1 MTTAARRRESRFAY
15 ARNHYRVPAWR
26 NARVRFQGHVGRL
39 VWTSG
44 PHLVLRLDR
53 RVANLPARLI
63 VHPKD
68 DDLVWMSQ
76 EREKLGLTWIE
87 GVPLHAV
94 RGDPLGKIAKSY
106 GELVGA
112 YVLAGDDLV
121 SRARVELR
129 RRPIPAETL
138 ARIGK
143 PLGLNPVRFRW
154 VFPSPNGDMRW
165 HREGSSRTLAVA
177 QRRAELALERWLE
190 VAPVA
195 MPGATS

>member
-1 MTTAARRRESRFAY
+1 MATSRFDY
-15 ARNHYRVPAWR
+15 ARKHYRVPAWR
-26 NARVRFQGHVGRL
+26 NARVRYQGHHGRL

-68 DDLVWMSQ
+68 DELVWMSQ

-87 GVPLHAV
+87 AVPLDTV
-94 RGDPLGKIAKSY
+94 REDALGRIAKHY

-112 YVLAGDDLV
+112 YVLVGDDLV
-121 SRARVELR
+121 ARARVELR
-129 RRPIPAETL
+129 RHPTSDEVRAKNERLGIPT
-138 ARIGK
+138 K
-143 PLGLNPVRFRW
+143 PRPVRFRW
-154 VFPSPNGDMRW
+154 VFPSPNGLMDH
-165 HREGSSRTLAVA
+165 HRDGLSSTLQIA
-177 QRRAELALERWLE
+177 QRRAERALERWLE